1 MSKLIRKG
9 DGMLSAFGSEV
20 VVAYLKYPLIPF
32 DGRDVYEHAKRL
44 FDIPDGNTL
53 RLFQQRPEYIP
64 FVRL

>member
-1 MSKLIRKG
+1 
-9 DGMLSAFGSEV
+9 MLSAFGSEV